1 MSTKYI
7 IALVGLPGTGKSEA
21 ADFFKQKNIPVIRFG
36 AITDEALKL
45 KGVSLTEENEKAF
58 RENLRREL
66 GMAAFAVKNEAK
78 IREVLKTSD
87 IVVIDGLRSW
97 EEYVYLKEKFTNLHL
112 LAIYASPHIRHKRLE
127 ERKVR
132 GFSKE
137 EASKRDISEVENL
150 HIAPTIALADYLIKN
165 ETTLEDLNQQLETFL
180 KEIKSEKS

>member
-7 IALVGLPGTGKSEA
+7 IALVGLPGAGKSQA
-21 ADFFKQKNIPVIRFG
+21 CNFFKQKNIPVIRFG
-36 AITDEALKL
+36 AVTDEALRL
-45 KGVSLTEENEKAF
+45 KGLSLTEEHEKTF

-66 GMAAFAVKNEAK
+66 GMSAFAIKNEAK

-87 IVVIDGLRSW
+87 TVVIDGLRSW
-97 EEYVYLKEKFTNLHL
+97 EEYVYLKEKFANLHL
-112 LAIYASPHIRHKRLE
+112 LAIYASPDIRHKRLE

-137 EASKRDISEVENL
+137 EASKRDISEVKNL

-165 ETTLEDLNQQLETFL
+165 ETTLENLNQQLEKFL
-180 KEIKSEKS
+180 KEINSK